1 MIEDFNAANTREKIK
16 LDKVFSITSFADL
29 VANHMTDFTDGSI
42 KQTYISDGAG
52 LNITL
57 ECLLIADLDSGDFLF

>member
-1 MIEDFNAANTREKIK
+1 MIEEINAANTREKIR

-42 KQTYISDGAG
+42 EQTCISDGAG

-57 ECLLIADLDSGDFLF
+57 EGLLIADLDSGDFLF